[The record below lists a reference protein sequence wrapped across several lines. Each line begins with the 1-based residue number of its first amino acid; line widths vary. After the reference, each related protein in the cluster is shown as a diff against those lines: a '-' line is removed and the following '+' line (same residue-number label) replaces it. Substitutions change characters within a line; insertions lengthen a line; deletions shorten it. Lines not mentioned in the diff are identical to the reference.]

1 MHKMHLT
8 KLSIHLWLKLK
19 DEIKMEEYKDGEAIP
34 PLKKTITIISTC
46 GAILTENKLEKTG
59 EWQKDFYGQGLSS
72 SGTPL
77 C

>member
-1 MHKMHLT
+1 
-8 KLSIHLWLKLK
+8 
-19 DEIKMEEYKDGEAIP
+19 MEEYKDGEVNP